1 MPQPPKPG
9 LAKTA
14 PVRTG
19 AVDSADPD
27 IHPTHGAGNPVA
39 KQAEP
44 TQANQIA
51 QRPLTT
57 PTKDPIIKAQLNL
70 PPNFNAREQLVLL
83 QRVITL
89 ACFAVTMINSG
100 LPLYGAS
107 VGVEGLDVGIIW
119 ALGALMTALPRP
131 ILGRGIDKYGR
142 KRFLL
147 IGIVMM
153 AISMVM
159 FAYARAFTLELG
171 GNVFFRADKEFG
183 KFMLYAS
190 KVMQG
195 LGLGTILLSSLTMTA
210 DLAKSAGRGTS
221 FGYTEQAQ
229 YRGGL
234 LGALVG
240 IPIILFY
247 GYVPGRGISITP
259 EAWTRMFL
267 VFAVVCVAAF
277 VLAYRRIYDTHAIA
291 HAEAEADTSEAQP
304 INPQLYVLMAIIAL
318 TSASAYGLTPFILK
332 YIQGHVTPELPLIAL
347 AYAPAAIVWGTLPS
361 RMGKLADRFG
371 RKPLMVVGL
380 VGSAILSLF
389 IPLVAIIVPPTI
401 GFSVLGYLVPIALL
415 LLSFFVGAEAITYAA
430 ATPAEQALAS
440 DMMGGKERGRGFG
453 LYTFARS
460 SGEVIGPLV
469 MGALYEVRPSGAF
482 IANSV
487 ILILGSVLVW
497 FALRD
502 PAKKGGR

>member
-1 MPQPPKPG
+1 M
-9 LAKTA
+9 
-14 PVRTG
+14 
-19 AVDSADPD
+19 
-27 IHPTHGAGNPVA
+27 
-39 KQAEP
+39 
-44 TQANQIA
+44 
-51 QRPLTT
+51 
-57 PTKDPIIKAQLNL
+57 
-70 PPNFNAREQLVLL
+70 

-89 ACFAVTMINSG
+89 ACFAVTMLNSA

-119 ALGALMTALPRP
+119 AIGALMTALPRP
-131 ILGRGIDKYGR
+131 IIGHGIDKFGR

-147 IGIVMM
+147 VGIAMM

-159 FAYARAFTLELG
+159 YAYARAFTFELG
-171 GNVFFRADKEFG
+171 GNVIFRADREFG

-190 KVMQG
+190 KVVQG

-267 VFAVVCVAAF
+267 VFAGVCVVAF
-277 VLAYRRIYDTHAIA
+277 VLALRRVHDTLAIA
-291 HAEAEADTSEAQP
+291 HAEAAADDTEPQP

-332 YIQGHVTPELPLIAL
+332 YIQGHVTPELPLIAM

-371 RKPLMVVGL
+371 RKPLMVAGL
-380 VGSAILSLF
+380 IGSAVLSLF
-389 IPLVAIIVPPTI
+389 IPLVAIVVPPHI
-401 GFSVLGYLVPIALL
+401 GFEVVGYLVPIALI
-415 LLSFFVGAEAITYAA
+415 LLSIFVGGEAITYAA

-460 SGEVIGPLV
+460 AGEVIGPLV
-469 MGALYEVRPSGAF
+469 MGALYEIRPSGAF

-487 ILILGSVLVW
+487 ILILGSLLVW
-497 FALRD
+497 FALKD
-502 PAKKGGR
+502 PAKKRGMKYEI

>member
-1 MPQPPKPG
+1 MD
-9 LAKTA
+9 ANDA
-14 PVRTG
+14 H
-19 AVDSADPD
+19 AHS
-27 IHPTHGAGNPVA
+27 AGNHVA
-39 KQAEP
+39 R
-44 TQANQIA
+44 QANSA
-51 QRPLTT
+51 PTSRATQRSSAPSSSSSSSSSSSPIKKDT
-57 PTKDPIIKAQLNL
+57 PINEKPPPSL
-70 PPNFNAREQLVLL
+70 PPDFNARSQLVLM

-89 ACFAVTMINSG
+89 ACFAVTMLNSA

-119 ALGALMTALPRP
+119 AIGALMTALPRP
-131 ILGRGIDKYGR
+131 IIGHGIDKFGR

-147 IGIVMM
+147 VGIAMM

-159 FAYARAFTLELG
+159 YAYARAFTFELDG
-171 GNVFFRADKEFG
+171 TVIFRADREFG

-190 KVMQG
+190 KVVQG

-240 IPIILFY
+240 IPIICLWLCA
-247 GYVPGRGISITP
+247 GQGLSITP

-267 VFAVVCVAAF
+267 VFAGVCVVAF
-277 VLAYRRIYDTHAIA
+277 VLALRRIHDTHAIA
-291 HAEAEADTSEAQP
+291 HAEAEADDTEPQP

-332 YIQGHVTPELPLIAL
+332 YIQGHVTPELPLIAM

-380 VGSAILSLF
+380 IGSAVLSLF
-389 IPLVAIIVPPTI
+389 IPLVAIVVPPQI
-401 GFSVLGYLVPIALL
+401 GFEVWNHLVPIALI
-415 LLSFFVGAEAITYAA
+415 LLSIFVGGEAITYA
-430 ATPAEQALAS
+430 
-440 DMMGGKERGRGFG
+440 
-453 LYTFARS
+453 
-460 SGEVIGPLV
+460 
-469 MGALYEVRPSGAF
+469 
-482 IANSV
+482 
-487 ILILGSVLVW
+487 
-497 FALRD
+497 
-502 PAKKGGR
+502 